1 MYIPI
6 N

>member
-6 N
+6 C